1 MIFFHVHTNFKLVS
15 PEQLH
20 IHVHVYAIWDC
31 MYFEQLVLRT
41 IQVVTKSF
49 VNYHSEILDE
59 QQIFLIFQGGG
70 QISKVIPSR

>member
-1 MIFFHVHTNFKLVS
+1 MIFFHVHTNFELIS

-20 IHVHVYAIWDC
+20 IHVHVCAIWDC
-31 MYFEQLVLRT
+31 MYFEHLVLRT

-49 VNYHSEILDE
+49 VNYHSEILDG